1 MRHRFRRK
9 PDLAVSAVRLALD
22 FEGFTYKKWGDTQ
35 RAAAG
40 DWLVDNNGDVYTV
53 NADTFSRTYREVSP
67 GRWVKTA
74 PVWAERMNHPGS
86 VVTQEG
92 RTHYE
97 AGDWLVSNGE
107 DGTDAYAISADKFER
122 LYEPDNSI

>member
-40 DWLVDNNGDVYTV
+40 DWLVDNNGRIHGASGLD
-53 NADTFSRTYREVSP
+53 SP
-67 GRWVKTA
+67 A
-74 PVWAERMNHPGS
+74 
-86 VVTQEG
+86 
-92 RTHYE
+92 
-97 AGDWLVSNGE
+97 
-107 DGTDAYAISADKFER
+107 
-122 LYEPDNSI
+122 LYGLASQRQQFR